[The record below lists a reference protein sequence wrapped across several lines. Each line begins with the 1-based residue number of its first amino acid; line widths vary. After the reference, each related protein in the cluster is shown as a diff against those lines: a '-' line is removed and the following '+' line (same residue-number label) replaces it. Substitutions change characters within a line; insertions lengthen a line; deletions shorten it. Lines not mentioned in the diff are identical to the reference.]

1 MGSTCILVGHTRS
14 LISCQKTLCV
24 ADVFPAATMQLR
36 IYAMYRRSRRILA
49 LLLTLFFCEI
59 LAIAF
64 IIWQAIGPSSKLRGP
79 SHLVSQFASKLTGG
93 YLAISNVTSGQASC
107 VFSGINP
114 NFIYIFIPFL
124 CFESCLFLLVLR
136 VFLENV
142 KRNREASKDIGFRL
156 NSFVS
161 IMARDSLCY
170 FFV

>member
-14 LISCQKTLCV
+14 LISCQQTLCV
-24 ADVFPAATMQLR
+24 VNVFPVATMQLR
-36 IYAMYRRSRRILA
+36 IYAMYRRSRRILV

-59 LAIAF
+59 VAIAF
-64 IIWQAIGPSSKLRGP
+64 IIWQTIGPSSKLRGP
-79 SHLVSQFASKLTGG
+79 SHLFSRFAPKLTRG
-93 YLAISNVTSGQASC
+93 YLALSNVTSGQTSC
-107 VFSGINP
+107 VFTGINP
-114 NFIYIFIPFL
+114 KFIYIFIPFL
-124 CFESCLFLLVLR
+124 CFESCLFSLALW

>member
-1 MGSTCILVGHTRS
+1 
-14 LISCQKTLCV
+14 
-24 ADVFPAATMQLR
+24 MQLR
-36 IYAMYRRSRRILA
+36 IYAMYRRSRRILV

-64 IIWQAIGPSSKLRGP
+64 IIWQAIGPSSKLR
-79 SHLVSQFASKLTGG
+79 
-93 YLAISNVTSGQASC
+93 AISNVTSGQASC

-136 VFLENV
+136 VFFENV